1 MGSVQSGGFSSHLS
15 GSGTDLQVWT
25 IHSTL
30 DNYVNSISLQGNT
43 EGRSTFW
50 QNVAGNHTDNM
61 YVHRGHVVNGKF
73 DLAGPN
79 N

>member
-1 MGSVQSGGFSSHLS
+1 
-15 GSGTDLQVWT
+15 
-25 IHSTL
+25 
-30 DNYVNSISLQGNT
+30 
-43 EGRSTFW
+43 
-50 QNVAGNHTDNM
+50 VAGNHTDNM